1 MKLSFSTLGCPK
13 LSFRD
18 VLSIAKDLGYN
29 GIELRGIMQTID
41 APDLKEFSEENYK
54 ATLERLEQLGLEIPI
69 LTSACKLYRE
79 EKWDAT
85 LKLAKRYVDMAKR
98 IGTKYV
104 RMLGDSYPAP
114 GSHVQDEIV
123 LEHLGQIAE
132 YAAQRGVMILVET
145 NGVYAD
151 TSRLKKLLEDTGR
164 EDIGVIW
171 DINHPAQFF
180 GETPEQTYA
189 NIGALVRHVHV
200 KDSVKAFE
208 KFDKVQYHMI
218 GHGDVPVKRAIELL
232 LQKGYDGYFSLEWVK
247 RWDLTLEEPGIVFA
261 HYVNYMRKL
270 EQ

>member
-18 VLSIAKDLGYN
+18 VLSIAKDLGYD

-41 APDLKEFSEENYK
+41 APDLKEFSAENCQQ
-54 ATLERLEQLGLEIPI
+54 TMERLKKLGLEIPI
-69 LTSACKLYRE
+69 LTSACKLHRE
-79 EKWDAT
+79 DKWETT
-85 LKLAKRYVDMAKR
+85 LALAKRYVDTAAK

-114 GSHVQDEIV
+114 GGHVSDEVV
-123 LEHLGQIAE
+123 LAHLAEIAD
-132 YAAQRGVMILVET
+132 YAAEQGVTILLET

-151 TSRLKKLLEDTGR
+151 TARLRRLITDAGR
-164 EDIGVIW
+164 ENIAVIW

-189 NIGALVRHVHV
+189 NIGDLVRHVHV

-218 GHGDVPVKRAIELL
+218 GHGDVPVKQAIELL
-232 LQKGYDGYFSLEWVK
+232 LEKGYEGYFSLEWVK
-247 RWDLTLEEPGIVFA
+247 RWDFTLEEPGIVFA
-261 HYVNYMRKL
+261 HYANYMRKL
-270 EQ
+270 EK

>member
-114 GSHVQDEIV
+114 GSHVQDEIC
-123 LEHLGQIAE
+123 LL
-132 YAAQRGVMILVET
+132 Y
-145 NGVYAD
+145 
-151 TSRLKKLLEDTGR
+151 TSRGFPGMHAADLHKNHARAQADDGR
-164 EDIGVIW
+164 SCGCVYRRPGWLW
-171 DINHPAQFF
+171 DI
-180 GETPEQTYA
+180 
-189 NIGALVRHVHV
+189 
-200 KDSVKAFE
+200 
-208 KFDKVQYHMI
+208 
-218 GHGDVPVKRAIELL
+218 
-232 LQKGYDGYFSLEWVK
+232 
-247 RWDLTLEEPGIVFA
+247 
-261 HYVNYMRKL
+261 
-270 EQ
+270 